1 MSTRRFTQFS
11 GTKAINKTALL
22 VAIVAHNCGVLSVNA
37 QEQDIDETQ
46 SNSSP
51 LFESRFSSSLN
62 SRQIE
67 VFNYCAGD
75 ADVNESNGVRVG
87 ESAITSS
94 DDKTV
99 LLTADRVPQ
108 NNETTLALE
117 GNVSMTSASSQ
128 LKADRLINDKIKQ
141 EIIANGGVSVETS
154 DSLLKAE
161 SFIGN
166 QQTKRSKLNDV
177 DFHFFANNANGKAES
192 IETDENNVATL
203 KELTYSTCPT
213 NNESWRFSASE
224 LQLDQESGWGE
235 AWGMWLK
242 VKGIPV
248 FYFPYVN
255 FPLGEQR
262 KTGILQPA
270 LSNDDK
276 NGFDVLLPF
285 YWNIAPNSD
294 ATFNFR
300 NIQNRGSQF
309 GTEIR
314 YLSEQSKSEL
324 SFEWLADDRLVNSLL
339 AADPTLADGR
349 YGLAEDR
356 WALSFN
362 SQFNLNENWSG
373 NINASKVSDR
383 DYFTDLGAGAID
395 SYGTNSQTQLVSQF
409 DFSYQD
415 EIWLF
420 SFLAES
426 TQSLVGAEPYRIL
439 PSFIA
444 SADYYHQDSGLHW
457 QFESDL
463 TRYSHT
469 DMSQIEGVRFN
480 IQPSISYP
488 VRTTY
493 SWFTP
498 KLSYQSTRYQQDNFT
513 SGIDDSL
520 SRNLPIFS
528 IDSGLFFDRSI
539 KLNEKSVTHSL
550 EPRAFYAY
558 IPYREQQ
565 QINNFSSRLPEF
577 SFSQLWQA
585 NRFAGDDRVGDTNH
599 VAFALTN
606 RFTDEQ
612 TGEQLFAFSFG
623 RKNYFEDRRVLLD
636 EVNRSEISTHS
647 TWLAE
652 LSYQPSP
659 QIELS
664 GFIEWSDDN
673 RDSNINSGTNLAR
686 SQIKFEPKPD
696 HIVNL
701 SHRLRNKDGFN
712 NEELDLSFAWPI
724 NDEWRLVGRWYN
736 DLEKGRTSETLFGF
750 EYQSCCFAINLVT
763 RRYLD
768 VRLDAF
774 GNPTAGGNAASPDE
788 FNSGIEL
795 QFVFKGFG
803 SAGNDVSRLLEKSI
817 RGYRARNE

>member
-1 MSTRRFTQFS
+1 VK
-11 GTKAINKTALL
+11 KAALL
-22 VAIVAHNCGVLSVNA
+22 VGLAIQLSVPA
-37 QEQDIDETQ
+37 ALALEPRKAPAE
-46 SNSSP
+46 SNNTP
-51 LFESRFSSSLN
+51 LFESRFSTLLN
-62 SRQIE
+62 SREIE

-75 ADVNESNGVRVG
+75 TDVLESNNKIGN
-87 ESAITSS
+87 TSIGDS
-94 DDKTV
+94 EPHTV
-99 LLTADRVPQ
+99 LLTADKVPQ
-108 NNETTLALE
+108 NNQTTLALE
-117 GNVSMTSASSQ
+117 GNVSMTSATSQ
-128 LKADRLINDKIKQ
+128 LKADKLFNDKTKQ
-141 EIIANGGVSVETS
+141 QILASGGVSVETY
-154 DSLLKAE
+154 DSLLRAE
-161 SFIGN
+161 SFVGN
-166 QQTKRSKLNDV
+166 QKTKRSKLTEV
-177 DFHFFANNANGKAES
+177 DFHFFANNANGKAEY
-192 IETDENNVATL
+192 IETNEQNVATL
-203 KELTYSTCPT
+203 KELTYSTCPA

-224 LQLDQESGWGE
+224 LQLDQQSGWGE

-276 NGFDVLLPF
+276 NGLDVLLPF
-285 YWNIAPNSD
+285 YWNISPHTD

-314 YLSEQSKSEL
+314 YLTESTESEL
-324 SFEWLADDRLVNSLL
+324 SFEWLADDRLVNSIL
-339 AADPTLADGR
+339 ALEPGLSGGR
-349 YGLAEDR
+349 YGLDEDR

-362 SQFNLNENWSG
+362 SNFQLSQHWSG
-373 NINASKVSDR
+373 KVNASKVSDR
-383 DYFTDLGAGAID
+383 DYFTDLGAGVID

-409 DFSYQD
+409 DISYQD
-415 EIWLF
+415 DIWLV
-420 SFLAES
+420 SLLAES
-426 TQSLVGAEPYRIL
+426 TQSLVGDEPYRIL
-439 PSFIA
+439 PSILA

-457 QFESDL
+457 QFTSDL
-463 TRYSHT
+463 TQYTHT
-469 DMSQIEGVRFN
+469 DINQIEGIRVN
-480 IQPSISYP
+480 LAPSLSYP
-488 VRTTY
+488 IRTTY

-498 KLSYQSTRYQQDNFT
+498 KLTYQSTRYQQDSVNNQ
-513 SGIDDSL
+513 SKIDIN
-520 SRNLPIFS
+520 RNLPIVS
-528 IDSGLFFDRSI
+528 IDSGLYFDRTI
-539 KLNEKSVTHSL
+539 EWNDKSVTHSL

-558 IPYREQQ
+558 IPFREQQ
-565 QINNFSSRLPEF
+565 QINNFGSRLPEF

-585 NRFAGDDRVGDTNH
+585 NRFAGVDRVGDTNH
-599 VAFALTN
+599 LAFALTN

-652 LSYQPSP
+652 LSYQPSSVV
-659 QIELS
+659 ELS

-673 RDSNINSGTNLAR
+673 RDANINSGTNLAR
-686 SQIKFEPKPD
+686 SQIKFEPKPN

-712 NEELDLSFAWPI
+712 NEEIDLSFAWPI
-724 NDEWRLVGRWYN
+724 NDEWRVVGRWYN
-736 DLEKGRTSETLFGF
+736 DIEVGRTSETLFGF

-774 GNPTAGGNAASPDE
+774 GNPVTESLNQ

-795 QFVFKGFG
+795 QFVFKGLG

-817 RGYRARNE
+817 RGYSARN

>member
-1 MSTRRFTQFS
+1 MSTSRFTQFV
-11 GTKAINKTALL
+11 GTNAVAKIALL
-22 VAIVAHNCGVLSVNA
+22 ITIALYGGVSPVTA
-37 QEQDIDETQ
+37 QETEKEQQENQ
-46 SNSSP
+46 RSG
-51 LFESRFSSSLN
+51 LFESRFSSSL
-62 SRQIE
+62 SSSQIE

-75 ADVNESNGVRVG
+75 ADASDSNAVQVG
-87 ESAITSS
+87 KTSIDNS
-94 DDKTV
+94 EDTTI
-99 LLTADRVPQ
+99 LLTADKVPQ

-128 LKADRLINDKIKQ
+128 LKADRLLNDKVKQ
-141 EIIANGGVSVETS
+141 QIIASGGVSVETD

-161 SFIGN
+161 SFVGN
-166 QQTKRSKLNDV
+166 QQTKRSKLSEV
-177 DFHFFANNANGKAES
+177 DFHFFANNANGEAES
-192 IETDENNVATL
+192 IETNENNVATL
-203 KELTYSTCPT
+203 KELTYSTCPS

-285 YWNIAPNSD
+285 YWNIAPNAD
-294 ATFNFR
+294 ATFNLR
-300 NIQNRGSQF
+300 SIQNRGSQF
-309 GTEIR
+309 GTEVR
-314 YLSEQSKSEL
+314 YLSEQTKSEL
-324 SFEWLADDRLVNSLL
+324 SFEWLADDRLVKSLL
-339 AADPTLADGR
+339 DADPQLANGR

-362 SQFNLNENWSG
+362 SQFNLSENWSG
-373 NINASKVSDR
+373 KINASKVSDR

-409 DFSYQD
+409 DVSYQD

-439 PSFIA
+439 PSMIA
-444 SADYYHQDSGLHW
+444 SADYYHQKSGLHW
-457 QFESDL
+457 LFESDL

-469 DMSQIEGVRFN
+469 DVSQIEGVRFN
-480 IQPSISYP
+480 LQPSISYP

-498 KLSYQSTRYQQDNFT
+498 KLSYQSTRYQQDSLNA
-513 SGIDDSL
+513 DSNVTL
-520 SRNLPIFS
+520 TRNLPIFS
-528 IDSGLFFDRSI
+528 VDSGLFFDRSI

-550 EPRAFYAY
+550 EPRAFYVY

-599 VAFALTN
+599 IAFALTN

-612 TGEQLFAFSFG
+612 TGEQLFTFSFG

-659 QIELS
+659 KIELS

-712 NEELDLSFAWPI
+712 NEEVDLSFAWPI

-774 GNPTAGGNAASPDE
+774 GNPIAEGSAASADE

-795 QFVFKGFG
+795 QFVFTGFG